1 MRAAAA
7 APCGVA
13 LLQSL
18 LRVLLLTLLL
28 PLHEHTNNARTPA
41 AMGSWQAAA
50 SAHDLIC
57 SASKLPALTSVLP
70 PRLAR

>member
-1 MRAAAA
+1 VRTAAA
-7 APCGVA
+7 APCSAA
-13 LLQSL
+13 LLQPL

-28 PLHEHTNNARTPA
+28 PLHEHINNACTPA

-50 SAHDLIC
+50 NAHDLIC